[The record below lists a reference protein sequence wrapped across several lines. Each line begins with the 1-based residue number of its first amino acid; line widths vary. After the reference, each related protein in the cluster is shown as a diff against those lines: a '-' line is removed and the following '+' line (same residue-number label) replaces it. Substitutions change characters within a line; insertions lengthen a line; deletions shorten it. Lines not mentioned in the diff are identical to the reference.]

1 MKIQIKKTNYKTFI
15 KSKGKQRIQL
25 YPIASRYEDG
35 KLQAFSIMTE
45 LKGK

>member
-1 MKIQIKKTNYKTFI
+1 MKIRVRRSSLRYNKAKKPVIFLT
-15 KSKGKQRIQL
+15 
-25 YPIASRYEDG
+25 ASRYEDG